1 MKRLLI
7 LLLGACTI
15 WACKSDQKPSVPP
28 PAPSNAN
35 NLTIF
40 SHRYLTQDQQLF
52 NTYRSRANK
61 AVDLYRYPSESIVE
75 LAKNGQLKGD
85 LVILDDLYHAHQLK
99 KTGVLQPYSAGTFD
113 ELVPSRFIDYEG
125 YWAGLTRWSMG
136 FVYDPQKVDIM
147 QMRNY
152 AGVLDQRY
160 KGKIVLAH
168 PDSSGL
174 VSMVA
179 AMIAAY
185 GEEPARMYVQQLND
199 NLMIVPSGNDWEA
212 VTAVING
219 QADIAFVNTSEYLRY
234 RNSGNPDIFQATNR
248 LEWEIPDDAKGNN
261 YYNITPICLL
271 KDSPYRDYAISM
283 VEFLTIKE
291 NQNFYADPMME
302 YTVNI
307 FSEQVS
313 FLNDAFN
320 VAQGQI
326 SPEMAE
332 NQLDK
337 SRELIREIMGM

>member
-1 MKRLLI
+1 MKKLLL

-15 WACKSDQKPSVPP
+15 WACKPESKSKVPP
-28 PAPSNAN
+28 PAVSNTN

-40 SHRYLTQDQQLF
+40 SHRYLLQDQQLF
-52 NTYRSRANK
+52 ATYRARANK
-61 AVDLYRYPSESIVE
+61 AVDVYRYPSESIIE

-85 LVILDDLYHAHQLK
+85 LVILDDLYHAHLLK

-113 ELVPSRFIDYEG
+113 ELVPSRYIDNEG
-125 YWAGLTRWSMG
+125 YWAGLTRWAMG
-136 FVYDPQKVDIM
+136 FVYDPQKVDMI

-152 AGVLDQRY
+152 AGVLDARY
-160 KGKIVLAH
+160 RGKVVMAH

-185 GEEPARMYVQQLND
+185 GEEPARIYLEKLND
-199 NLMIVPSGNDWEA
+199 NLMLVPSGTDWEA
-212 VTAVING
+212 VTAVIDG
-219 QADIAFVNTSEYLRY
+219 QADIAFVNTSDYLRH
-234 RNSGNPDIFQATNR
+234 RNSGNVDIFQSTSR
-248 LEWEIPDDAKGNN
+248 LAWEIPKDAKGNN

-271 KDSPYRDYAISM
+271 KDTRYRDYAISM
-283 VEFLTIKE
+283 IEFLTVQE
-291 NQNFYADPMME
+291 NQNFYADPMIE

-307 FSEQVS
+307 FAEQVS

-320 VAQGQI
+320 VAQGRVT
-326 SPEMAE
+326 SEMAE

-337 SRELIREIMGM
+337 SRELIRAVMGI